1 MHTKLIIIGLVLL
14 AAVICGFVFWGD
26 LVSNQQDLSNTGQ
39 PVPVNNTQTNSS
51 ADSSS
56 SSTPEVTP
64 TPLSSSD
71 DVDSIQAD
79 LNNSDPNTIDSDNS
93 QVQTELSGL

>member
-1 MHTKLIIIGLVLL
+1 MHTKLIIIGLVLI

-26 LVSNQQDLSNTGQ
+26 LVTNQQNIANSNQT
-39 PVPVNNTQTNSS
+39 VPTSNNTASS
-51 ADSSS
+51 DTTTDSSN
-56 SSTPEVTP
+56 PEVTP

-71 DVDSIQAD
+71 DVDSIEAD